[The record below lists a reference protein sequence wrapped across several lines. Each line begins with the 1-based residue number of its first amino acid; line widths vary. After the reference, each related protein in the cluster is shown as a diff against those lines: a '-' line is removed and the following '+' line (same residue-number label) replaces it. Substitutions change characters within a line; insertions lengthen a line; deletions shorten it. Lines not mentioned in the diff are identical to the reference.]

1 MWISLLPLPLSWL
14 THPPLPPYPYQPPVN
29 RVETNNQLINGQSI
43 YNTNLNNNKIAI
55 RTMSLQPAVPTPIPH
70 THDSNVLPPTSFPNK
85 QPQTVPPSPGL
96 TRQNRSRCYQESF
109 SSDGTWHSI
118 DRQIIVCRPQ
128 ALRSWWS
135 LWIVFC
141 PPYLRQK
148 PTSEKG

>member
-1 MWISLLPLPLSWL
+1 LCSLYPTPPNNKASPVASLSTIDVSITDSLRLHQCVWISSLPLPLSWL

-85 QPQTVPPSPGL
+85 QPQTVPPSPGS
-96 TRQNRSRCYQESF
+96 TRRNRAPRYQESF
-109 SSDGTWHSI
+109 SSDGT
-118 DRQIIVCRPQ
+118 
-128 ALRSWWS
+128 
-135 LWIVFC
+135 
-141 PPYLRQK
+141 
-148 PTSEKG
+148 